1 MPKQKN
7 EYFCETIFCS
17 PNDFQKKKTALKQI
31 FLKFVVIFC
40 MFNKCVTLNNK

>member
-17 PNDFQKKKTALKQI
+17 PNDFQKKKNSTEANFFEI
-31 FLKFVVIFC
+31 CCYFLYV
-40 MFNKCVTLNNK
+40 

>member
-17 PNDFQKKKTALKQI
+17 PNDFQKKKQHWSKFFWNLLLFFVCLISALR
-31 FLKFVVIFC
+31 
-40 MFNKCVTLNNK
+40 